1 MRAVSSSLYAINVV
15 SAVLSE
21 RPVRSF
27 ARGVARYATLNP
39 ETSKRRRWGEA
50 DPHPFPD
57 AAVTIRRA
65 RTADIPQIQRCNRA
79 SLPENYNDGFYAR
92 HLADWG
98 QLAYVA
104 EAESEVAGYVL
115 GRINERGSELPAPP
129 GSRARTGG
137 ECDGHVTSLAVHARH
152 RRRGVARGLMA
163 AVHKAMAPDVATARL
178 HVRCSNA
185 QALQLYAGLGYDV
198 IDVVQGYYH
207 DGEAAYL
214 MAANVRKLAAE
225 EEAREAAVGLVA

>member
-39 ETSKRRRWGEA
+39 ETSKRRRRGAGQPRACLRRYDARARGPRPPRKNCRGARSEARLDAAEALTTRQSSDAYPCHRRRWGEA

-98 QLAYVA
+98 QLAYVRRA
-104 EAESEVAGYVL
+104 DLSPTNRGGAAATTWIVRGDES
-115 GRINERGSELPAPP
+115 R
-129 GSRARTGG
+129 
-137 ECDGHVTSLAVHARH
+137 
-152 RRRGVARGLMA
+152 RRRG
-163 AVHKAMAPDVATARL
+163 
-178 HVRCSNA
+178 
-185 QALQLYAGLGYDV
+185 YDV
-198 IDVVQGYYH
+198 DSPW
-207 DGEAAYL
+207 
-214 MAANVRKLAAE
+214 R
-225 EEAREAAVGLVA
+225 